1 MAAERKRRVLED
13 ADIRTT
19 WTRMPSANF
28 TFRPRP
34 DRTDMAWRD
43 GGGTGDGINQTDND
57 RGDGLDWQIWPP
69 HVKAR

>member
-1 MAAERKRRVLED
+1 
-13 ADIRTT
+13 
-19 WTRMPSANF
+19 MPSANF
-28 TFRPRP
+28 YISPRP

-57 RGDGLDWQIWPP
+57 RGDGLDWHFWPL